1 MLDEK
6 ELEQDANRLAEVL
19 ITFHTIFCSAY
30 ATYQGHKVFQRYLEN
45 TFYFVGGLFCI
56 FILFFFTGSLAV
68 LRS

>member
-56 FILFFFTGSLAV
+56 FILFFFYWESSCA
-68 LRS
+68 